1 MLDPTYQEEG
11 RRGPGREQGY
21 KGKGEREREE
31 SEWRKLTTAGG
42 RLNRG
47 GGSGAGLNS
56 KGRKEEVA
64 RARRGE
70 RGT

>member
-11 RRGPGREQGY
+11 RRGREQGY

-47 GGSGAGLNS
+47 GRGGGSGAGLNS
-56 KGRKEEVA
+56 NLAKIKKEVSES
-64 RARRGE
+64 R
-70 RGT
+70 

>member
-1 MLDPTYQEEG
+1 MLDPTYQEGG
-11 RRGPGREQGY
+11 RRGREQGY

-56 KGRKEEVA
+56 NLAKIKKEVSES
-64 RARRGE
+64 R
-70 RGT
+70 

>member
-11 RRGPGREQGY
+11 RRGREQGY

-42 RLNRG
+42 RLNRVAAAAERA
-47 GGSGAGLNS
+47 SIPTW
-56 KGRKEEVA
+56 RK
-64 RARRGE
+64 
-70 RGT
+70 